1 MAEKR
6 SQKHRQNIFK
16 SSECY
21 IHLIDII
28 YNFSVFDTQNMIL
41 LSHRHTRTR
50 TLNIEH
56 RTVLHELFSFGICY
70 LAKLWRKHLYPI
82 YHGRS
87 FFIEKIKFQSIFF
100 SFPLGLRSI
109 DWRKNDRRWTQLE
122 LVIKS
127 FYSFAKNS

>member
-1 MAEKR
+1 MAGQR

-50 TLNIEH
+50 TSNIEH

-100 SFPLGLRSI
+100 FFSAWFEV
-109 DWRKNDRRWTQLE
+109 DWLKKERQKINAVGFSYQIILFFCQ
-122 LVIKS
+122 K
-127 FYSFAKNS
+127 